1 MYDAP
6 RNGTFLSD
14 FLTFRFFPKNKNGPF
29 RGEVSVWG
37 HFSGYQILAL
47 FFNFSGLRTNFGGS
61 KNRGRHRFSERFLVR
76 HRFSWDFTKS
86 VDFCTFQLIFALFVR
101 FSGNRSISAL
111 FSGFSGNQPIS
122 ALFRGLQGVVQGPAG
137 SDFGT
142 SWLRFWD
149 LLAPILDPLAT
160 PGIQDLRVWLRVSP
174 GPAQGPILGPPGS
187 GPLAQVQDPWILWP
201 TPTWYLLASIS
212 RRELA
217 TQHTWTLCH
226 HGCSLPHLTSQMTPS
241 SPDYCV
247 IELTCRSS

>member
-76 HRFSWDFTKS
+76 HRISWDFTKS

-142 SWLRFWD
+142 SWLRFWTLWRPLESRISGSGSGSAQVQLRVRFWD
-149 LLAPILDPLAT
+149 LLAQDLWLRSRIPGSFGPHLPGICWLVLAVGSLRPDT
-160 PGIQDLRVWLRVSP
+160 PGRFVTMAARCLI
-174 GPAQGPILGPPGS
+174 
-187 GPLAQVQDPWILWP
+187 
-201 TPTWYLLASIS
+201 
-212 RRELA
+212 
-217 TQHTWTLCH
+217 
-226 HGCSLPHLTSQMTPS
+226 
-241 SPDYCV
+241 
-247 IELTCRSS
+247 